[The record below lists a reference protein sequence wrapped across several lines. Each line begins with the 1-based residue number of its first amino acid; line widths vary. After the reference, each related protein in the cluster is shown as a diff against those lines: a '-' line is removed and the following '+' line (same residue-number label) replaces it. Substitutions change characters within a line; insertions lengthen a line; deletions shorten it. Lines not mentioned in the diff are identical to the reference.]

1 MTTEQNK
8 EEKNT
13 VIAPEESL
21 EEKGHS
27 LLIVDLL
34 SLHKKF
40 SFKRY
45 RVDLIGFGLAWL
57 IVALIILLTL
67 WLAQIGA

>member
-8 EEKNT
+8 EEKST

-21 EEKGHS
+21 EETGHS

-45 RVDLIGFGLAWL
+45 RVDLMGFGLAWL
-57 IVALIILLTL
+57 IVVLIILLTL